1 MPDIHLRNATDSD
14 ENLLFKWRNI
24 KELVALSYFQKKVT
38 LDEHKKWFRNKLKSS
53 NCELFIIQLNDQVFN
68 RDQYV
73 KTIDTKFSEFGVA
86 PIATPIDPGYTVYDF
101 FKDYSRLLPSIP
113 DEGEFNSKQYLIQR
127 SGNYVYE
134 EAINNTISE
143 LFFFSTI
150 ISKILS
156 KIE

>member
-1 MPDIHLRNATDSD
+1 MA
-14 ENLLFKWRNI
+14 EK
-24 KELVALSYFQKKVT
+24 
-38 LDEHKKWFRNKLKSS
+38 
-53 NCELFIIQLNDQVFN
+53 IQLNDQVFN

-143 LFFFSTI
+143 LFLELTE
-150 ISKILS
+150 L
-156 KIE
+156 IEVLVAKQQELAEVQINAATENLGQ